1 MQVIKFVTIV
11 ASPLCMEFAY
21 ILSVFF
27 FHLVNHEIGIR
38 HFIMDTEDLVG
49 QVDKVD
55 IVGNIAMS
63 DSYEMDQVSL

>member
-1 MQVIKFVTIV
+1 M
-11 ASPLCMEFAY
+11 
-21 ILSVFF
+21 FF